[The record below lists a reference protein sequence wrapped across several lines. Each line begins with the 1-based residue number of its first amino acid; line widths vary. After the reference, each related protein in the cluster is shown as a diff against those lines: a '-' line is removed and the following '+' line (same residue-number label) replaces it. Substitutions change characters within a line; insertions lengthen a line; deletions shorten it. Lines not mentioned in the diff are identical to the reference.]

1 MLLVGNQHA
10 IALLKHAYCALNS
23 MLLTKNEVEN
33 SHKTACEKCNTLSIS
48 RIQKNQMLGVFDA
61 RYIVVRKFASY
72 EEVGCQENSSS
83 LTVIRCLSPTT
94 SHDDEFSVRP
104 VFSNRL

>member
-1 MLLVGNQHA
+1 MLLVDNQHA

-23 MLLTKNEVEN
+23 MLLTKKEVEN
-33 SHKTACEKCNTLSIS
+33 SPKTTWGKCNILSIS

-61 RYIVVRKFASY
+61 RCIVVRKFASY

-83 LTVIRCLSPTT
+83 
-94 SHDDEFSVRP
+94 
-104 VFSNRL
+104 